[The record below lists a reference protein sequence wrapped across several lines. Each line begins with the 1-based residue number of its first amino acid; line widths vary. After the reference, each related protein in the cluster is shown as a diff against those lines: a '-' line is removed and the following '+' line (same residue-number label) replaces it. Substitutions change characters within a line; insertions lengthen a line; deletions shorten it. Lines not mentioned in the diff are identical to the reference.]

1 METIV
6 AYLKKAIS
14 SAMKEIKEVHVLPD
28 PDLLPE
34 SVQYPCVGLRDG
46 ESSFSEGMD
55 RTEEESGSVLIY
67 VYVQILKQEASIM
80 GEGSKKG
87 VIRLAKDLRTAFNWS
102 TLNGL
107 VKHFYC
113 PEAMASETMLTG
125 ENVFVQRKGCRFVYE
140 R

>member
-1 METIV
+1 METIL
-6 AYLKKAIS
+6 AALKS
-14 SAMKEIKEVHVLPD
+14 SIPAAMREIKAVHILPD

-34 SVQYPCVGLRDG
+34 SAQFPCVGLRDG
-46 ESSFSEGMD
+46 DSDFLEGMD

-67 VYVQILKQEASIM
+67 VYVQILKEEASIM

-87 VIRLAKDLRTAFNWS
+87 VLRLAKDLRTALNWS

-107 VKHFYC
+107 VKHFYS
-113 PEAMASETMLTG
+113 PGVMASETMFIG
-125 ENVFVQRKGCRFVYE
+125 EDVFVQRKGCRFVYE